1 MGIVTTPIHSRHSI
15 VEFRT
20 NQIRPFKALFDSIKN
35 KLPDTSLI
43 FTPKGMRIT
52 QMDNIMSFLVDVDLD
67 GEEFEHYYCRPDI
80 SNGEQVVEINLS
92 ALHLNQVFKA
102 VTKDD
107 TIFTF
112 TYQKNNNDTVQITF
126 SNEQKDETREYE
138 IRIQTADDE
147 LRMGELDDVDYQYVL
162 TMPSADLVRICRDL
176 KTLEC
181 EQVQIRHDGRTL
193 QFTTN
198 GSIKA
203 TISREGTKLAN
214 EGVKFLTGDADSG
227 SHSNA
232 EHGVYCRSFKFSTLH
247 DFSKCHS
254 GSDSRI
260 VKILLNDIHLVLQYE
275 IGSLGKMSIAI
286 AAIQNPEND

>member
-1 MGIVTTPIHSRHSI
+1 MGIETTPIHSRHSI

-67 GEEFEHYYCRPDI
+67 GEEFEHYYCKPDI

-112 TYQKNNNDTVQITF
+112 IYQKNNNDTVQITF

-147 LRMGELDDVDYQYVL
+147 LRMAELDPVDYKYVL

-181 EQVQIRHDGRTL
+181 EQVQIKHDGRAL

-203 TISREGTKLAN
+203 TISREGTKLSN
-214 EGVKFLTGDADSG
+214 SDGLKFLTTEDGEDQ
-227 SHSNA
+227 
-232 EHGVYCRSFKFSTLH
+232 GVYCRSFKFSTLH

-260 VKILLNDIHLVLQYE
+260 VKILLNDIHMVLQYE

-286 AAIQNPEND
+286 AAIQSHDD

>member
-1 MGIVTTPIHSRHSI
+1 MGIESSPIHSRHSI

-67 GEEFEHYYCRPDI
+67 GEEFEHYYCNPDI

-112 TYQKNNNDTVQITF
+112 IYQKNNNDTVQITF
-126 SNEQKDETREYE
+126 SNEQKDETREYD
-138 IRIQTADDE
+138 IRIQSADEE
-147 LRMGELDDVDYQYVL
+147 LRMAELDNVDYLYVL

-181 EQVQIRHDGRTL
+181 EQVQIRHDGKCL

-203 TISREGTKLAN
+203 TISREGTKL
-214 EGVKFLTGDADSG
+214 GGDGLKFLTSDDG
-227 SHSNA
+227 SDR
-232 EHGVYCRSFKFSTLH
+232 GVYCRSFKFSTIH

-286 AAIQNPEND
+286 AAIQSKDDAE

>member
-1 MGIVTTPIHSRHSI
+1 MGISTTPIHSRQSI

-43 FTPKGMRIT
+43 FTPHGMRIT
-52 QMDNIMSFLVDVDLD
+52 QMDSIMSFLVDVDLD
-67 GEEFEHYYCRPDI
+67 GEEFEHYYCKPDI
-80 SNGEQVVEINLS
+80 TNGEQAVEINLS

-112 TYQKNNNDTVQITF
+112 IYQKNNDDTVHISF

-138 IRIQTADDE
+138 IRLQTPDE
-147 LRMGELDDVDYQYVL
+147 DTRMGELADENYQYVL

-181 EQVQIRHDGRTL
+181 EQVQIKHDGKSL
-193 QFTTN
+193 QFTTTGN
-198 GSIKA
+198 IKA
-203 TISREGTKLAN
+203 TISREGTKLDN
-214 EGVKFLTGDADSG
+214 SEGLKFLTESKA
-227 SHSNA
+227 
-232 EHGVYCRSFKFSTLH
+232 VYCQSFKFSTLH

-260 VKILLNDIHLVLQYE
+260 VKILLNEVYLVLQYE
-275 IGSLGKMSIAI
+275 IGSLGKMQIAI
-286 AAIQNPEND
+286 ASIQNTDTD

>member
-1 MGIVTTPIHSRHSI
+1 MGIETSPIHSRHSI

-67 GEEFEHYYCRPDI
+67 GEEFEHYYCKPDV

-112 TYQKNNNDTVQITF
+112 IYQKNNHDTVQITF

-147 LRMGELDDVDYQYVL
+147 LRMAELDQVDYQYVL

-181 EQVQIRHDGRTL
+181 EQVQIKHDGRSL

-203 TISREGTKLAN
+203 TISREGTKLSN
-214 EGVKFLTGDADSG
+214 TDGLKFLTNGNDDDG
-227 SHSNA
+227 VN
-232 EHGVYCRSFKFSTLH
+232 GVYCRSFKFSTLH

-260 VKILLNDIHLVLQYE
+260 VKILLNDIHMVLQYE

-286 AAIQNPEND
+286 AAIQNPEDND

>member
-1 MGIVTTPIHSRHSI
+1 MGIETSPIHSRHSI

-67 GEEFEHYYCRPDI
+67 GEEFEHYYCKPDI

-112 TYQKNNNDTVQITF
+112 IYQKNNNDTVQITF

-147 LRMGELDDVDYQYVL
+147 LHMAELDQVDYQYVL

-181 EQVQIRHDGRTL
+181 EQVQIRHDGRSL
-193 QFTTN
+193 QFTTS

-214 EGVKFLTGDADSG
+214 SDGLKFLSG
-227 SHSNA
+227 GS
-232 EHGVYCRSFKFSTLH
+232 EDGGGGVYCRSFKFSTLH

-260 VKILLNDIHLVLQYE
+260 VKILLNDVHMVLQYE
-275 IGSLGKMSIAI
+275 IGSLGKMSIGI
-286 AAIQNPEND
+286 AAIQNPED

>member
-1 MGIVTTPIHSRHSI
+1 MGIETSPIHSRHSI

-67 GEEFEHYYCRPDI
+67 GEEFEHYYCKPDV
-80 SNGEQVVEINLS
+80 SNGENVVEINLS

-112 TYQKNNNDTVQITF
+112 IYQKNNNDTVQITF

-147 LRMGELDDVDYQYVL
+147 LRMAELDHVDYQYVL

-181 EQVQIRHDGRTL
+181 EQVQIRHDGRSL
-193 QFTTN
+193 QFTTS

-214 EGVKFLTGDADSG
+214 SDGLKFLSG
-227 SHSNA
+227 G
-232 EHGVYCRSFKFSTLH
+232 EDGEGGVYCRSFKFSTLH

-260 VKILLNDIHLVLQYE
+260 VKILLNDIHMVLQYE
-275 IGSLGKMSIAI
+275 IGSLGKMSIGI
-286 AAIQNPEND
+286 AAIQNPDD

>member
-1 MGIVTTPIHSRHSI
+1 MGIETSPIHSRHSI

-67 GEEFEHYYCRPDI
+67 GEEFEHYYCKPDV

-112 TYQKNNNDTVQITF
+112 IYQKNNNDTVQITF

-147 LRMGELDDVDYQYVL
+147 LRMAELDQVDYQYVL

-181 EQVQIRHDGRTL
+181 EQVQIKHDGRSL

-214 EGVKFLTGDADSG
+214 SEGLKFLTSGDGD
-227 SHSNA
+227 
-232 EHGVYCRSFKFSTLH
+232 HGVYCRSFKFSTLH

-260 VKILLNDIHLVLQYE
+260 VKILLNDIHMVLQYE

-286 AAIQNPEND
+286 AAIQNPED

>member
-1 MGIVTTPIHSRHSI
+1 MGIETTPIHSRHSI

-20 NQIRPFKALFDSIKN
+20 NQITPFKKLFDSIKN

-43 FTPKGMRIT
+43 FTPKGLRIA
-52 QMDNIMSFLVDVDLD
+52 QMETNMSFLVDVDLD
-67 GEEFEHYYCRPDI
+67 GEEFEHYYCNPDI

-112 TYQKNNNDTVQITF
+112 IYQKNNQDTVQITF
-126 SNEQKDETREYE
+126 SNEQKDETRTYD
-138 IRIQTADDE
+138 IKIQSPDE
-147 LRMGELDDVDYQYVL
+147 ELKMGELDDVDCQYVL

-181 EQVQIRHDGRTL
+181 DQVQIRHDGKTL
-193 QFTTN
+193 QFTTKGN
-198 GSIKA
+198 INA
-203 TISREGTKLAN
+203 TISREGTKLA
-214 EGVKFLTGDADSG
+214 GSDGLKFLSTDESLKL
-227 SHSNA
+227 
-232 EHGVYCRSFKFSTLH
+232 GVYCRSFKFSTLH

-260 VKILLNDIHLVLQYE
+260 VKIILTDFRMVLQYE
-275 IGSLGKMSIAI
+275 IGSLGKMSIGI
-286 AAIQNPEND
+286 ASIQNIEDDD

>member
-1 MGIVTTPIHSRHSI
+1 MGIVTTPIHSRQSI

-67 GEEFEHYYCRPDI
+67 GEEFEHYYCKPDV

-112 TYQKNNNDTVQITF
+112 IYQKNNNDTVQITF

-147 LRMGELDDVDYQYVL
+147 LRMAELDQVDYKYVL

-181 EQVQIRHDGRTL
+181 EQVQIKHDGRSL

-203 TISREGTKLAN
+203 TISREGTKL
-214 EGVKFLTGDADSG
+214 GGSDGLKFLTTEDGDD
-227 SHSNA
+227 
-232 EHGVYCRSFKFSTLH
+232 HGVYCRSFKFSTLH

-260 VKILLNDIHLVLQYE
+260 VKILLNDIHMVLQYE

-286 AAIQNPEND
+286 AAIQNHDD

>member
-1 MGIVTTPIHSRHSI
+1 MVIMGIETTPIHSRHSI

-67 GEEFEHYYCRPDI
+67 GEEFEHYYCKPDV

-112 TYQKNNNDTVQITF
+112 IYQKNNNDTVQITF

-147 LRMGELDDVDYQYVL
+147 LKMAELDQVDYKYVL

-181 EQVQIRHDGRTL
+181 EQVQIKHDGRSL

-214 EGVKFLTGDADSG
+214 SEGLKFLTSDDGEDQ
-227 SHSNA
+227 
-232 EHGVYCRSFKFSTLH
+232 GVYCRSFKFSTLH

-260 VKILLNDIHLVLQYE
+260 VKILLNDIHMVLQYE

-286 AAIQNPEND
+286 AAIQSHED

>member
-1 MGIVTTPIHSRHSI
+1 
-15 VEFRT
+15 
-20 NQIRPFKALFDSIKN
+20 
-35 KLPDTSLI
+35 
-43 FTPKGMRIT
+43 
-52 QMDNIMSFLVDVDLD
+52 MSFLVDVDLD
-67 GEEFEHYYCRPDI
+67 GEEFEHYYCKPDV

-112 TYQKNNNDTVQITF
+112 IYQKNNNDTVQITF

-147 LRMGELDDVDYQYVL
+147 LRMAELDQVDYQYVL

-181 EQVQIRHDGRTL
+181 EQVQIKHDGRSL

-214 EGVKFLTGDADSG
+214 SDGLKFLTNVDDDGD
-227 SHSNA
+227 N
-232 EHGVYCRSFKFSTLH
+232 GVYCRSFKFSTLH

-260 VKILLNDIHLVLQYE
+260 VKILLNDIHMVLQYE

-286 AAIQNPEND
+286 AAIQNTD

>member
-1 MGIVTTPIHSRHSI
+1 MGIVTTPLHSRHSI

-67 GEEFEHYYCRPDI
+67 GEEFEHYYCRPDV

-112 TYQKNNNDTVQITF
+112 IYQRNNNDTVQITF

-181 EQVQIRHDGRTL
+181 EQVQLRHDGKTL

-203 TISREGTKLAN
+203 TISREGTKLGN
-214 EGVKFLTGDADSG
+214 EGGIES
-227 SHSNA
+227 SA
-232 EHGVYCRSFKFSTLH
+232 ERGVYCRSFKFSTLH

-286 AAIQNPEND
+286 AAIQNPESD

>member
-1 MGIVTTPIHSRHSI
+1 MYHNKMGIETSPIHSRHSI

-67 GEEFEHYYCRPDI
+67 GEEFEHYYCKPDV

-112 TYQKNNNDTVQITF
+112 IYQKNNNDTVQITF

-147 LRMGELDDVDYQYVL
+147 LRMAELDQVDYQYVL

-181 EQVQIRHDGRTL
+181 EQVQIKHDGRSL

-214 EGVKFLTGDADSG
+214 SDGLKFLTNVDDDGD
-227 SHSNA
+227 N
-232 EHGVYCRSFKFSTLH
+232 GVYCRSFKFSTLH

-260 VKILLNDIHLVLQYE
+260 VKILLNDIHMVLQYE

-286 AAIQNPEND
+286 AAIQNTD